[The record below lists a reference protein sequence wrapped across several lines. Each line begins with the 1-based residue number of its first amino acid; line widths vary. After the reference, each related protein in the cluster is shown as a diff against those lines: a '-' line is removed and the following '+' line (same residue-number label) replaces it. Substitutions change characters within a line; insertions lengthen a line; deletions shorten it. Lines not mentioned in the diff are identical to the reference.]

1 MKILTPPHLF
11 STSDEAFTSK
21 MNGAWAPQTHWTSF
35 MHKPPKPILLAE
47 CPPQG
52 SATPPGGAQ
61 SPGTEEGSYPAG
73 QNKVGEIR
81 DKRCGKGSLTL
92 ISTNPSPR
100 ASAGA
105 AGQLCCSKSEQVCAS
120 TTDSARGCCLRN
132 ASVLGFQLSY
142 PVQKPS
148 STEAGDAPP
157 HTPPTLWSAAAHPQG
172 AAHRSSQHHSTAAP
186 GDLRDTRYHPWT
198 LPGRFPYKQVPP
210 YMTMGHQTGDMAFSH
225 SPGDTHSSGKH
236 SD

>member
-1 MKILTPPHLF
+1 M
-11 STSDEAFTSK
+11 
-21 MNGAWAPQTHWTSF
+21 
-35 MHKPPKPILLAE
+35 
-47 CPPQG
+47 
-52 SATPPGGAQ
+52 
-61 SPGTEEGSYPAG
+61 
-73 QNKVGEIR
+73 
-81 DKRCGKGSLTL
+81 

-172 AAHRSSQHHSTAAP
+172 APHRSSQHHSTAAP

>member
-1 MKILTPPHLF
+1 MKILTPPHLL

-21 MNGAWAPQTHWTSF
+21 MNGAWASQTHWTSF
-35 MHKPPKPILLAE
+35 MHKPPKPSLLAG

-73 QNKVGEIR
+73 QNKVGETR

-100 ASAGA
+100 ASARA

-120 TTDSARGCCLRN
+120 TTDSA
-132 ASVLGFQLSY
+132 
-142 PVQKPS
+142 
-148 STEAGDAPP
+148 GDA
-157 HTPPTLWSAAAHPQG
+157 A
-172 AAHRSSQHHSTAAP
+172 
-186 GDLRDTRYHPWT
+186 
-198 LPGRFPYKQVPP
+198 
-210 YMTMGHQTGDMAFSH
+210 
-225 SPGDTHSSGKH
+225 
-236 SD
+236 